1 MEYFFPLV
9 AYSAVEAA
17 SLSVNHSKAFA
28 SLLEIGRDGRLQ
40 NQFRL
45 SLKFL
50 EQLPAQVALFSN
62 VVHRPWNC
70 EFRAWKRGDAS

>member
-45 SLKFL
+45 SVINFL
-50 EQLPAQVALFSN
+50 AVAFLSSL
-62 VVHRPWNC
+62 V
-70 EFRAWKRGDAS
+70 